1 MTTEFSDKEKLSF
14 FQELAS
20 VGTNITL
27 WQYAQDGHLAQ
38 TNSSHLV
45 LDRFF
50 ENSGCKAYMMEQ
62 SGNYTAPLILSG
74 PMGLMWSAVIRRQ
87 DKVPFNFYVL
97 GPVFDSELSG
107 KSMEEFARQFQVD
120 LTWRRD
126 FIAMLETLPVLS
138 STLFFQYTL
147 MLHYCIN
154 GEKLER
160 SNLHFQKRGDRNG
173 PASKMIPQRERM
185 QTWLAER
192 ELLGMV
198 FEGNISYQ
206 KALRKAGL
214 LSAGVRTG
222 GKNPT
227 LQALIS
233 AATFTALCAR
243 EAIQAGISPD
253 TAYSVGDHYIQS
265 MVASQNV
272 AEIGALNHAM
282 YEDFIQRVH
291 KHRSNPK
298 VSSHIQTCI
307 DYIELHAEEPLP
319 LKLLADRTGY
329 SEYHLSRKFRQ
340 EMGMTISQYIQCA
353 RVEQAKRYL
362 AMTDEPI
369 AQIADRLQ
377 FSSSSHFSSVFQ
389 EITGK
394 KPTQYRS
401 ENRKI

>member
-1 MTTEFSDKEKLSF
+1 MNEELSMKDKLAF
-14 FQELAS
+14 FQELAG

-27 WQYAQDGHLAQ
+27 WNYEQDGHLAH
-38 TNSSHLV
+38 TNSDHLV

-50 ENSGCKAYMMEQ
+50 ENSGCKAYMMEYAPE
-62 SGNYTAPLILSG
+62 YTAPLILSG
-74 PMGLMWSAVIRRQ
+74 PMGLMWSAVIQRQ
-87 DKVPFNFYVL
+87 NGQPYSYYVL
-97 GPVFDSELSG
+97 GPVFDSELSS

-126 FIAMLETLPVLS
+126 FIAMLEELPVLS

-147 MLHYCIN
+147 MLHYCVN

-160 SNLHFQKRGDRNG
+160 SNLHFQKRDTSGAENQ
-173 PASKMIPQRERM
+173 PQRERM

-192 ELLGMV
+192 ELLSMV
-198 FEGNISYQ
+198 FDGNINYQ
-206 KALRKAGL
+206 KALRRAGL
-214 LSAGVRTG
+214 LSSGVRTG
-222 GKNPT
+222 GKDPT

-233 AATFTALCAR
+233 AATFTSLCTR

-265 MVASQNV
+265 MIESRNV
-272 AEIGALNHAM
+272 TEIAALNHAM
-282 YEDFIQRVH
+282 YEDFIKRVH

-298 VSSHIQTCI
+298 VSGRIQACI
-307 DYIELHAEEPLP
+307 DYIELHAEEPLN
-319 LKLLADRTGY
+319 LQKLADRTGY

-340 EMGMTISQYIQCA
+340 EMGVTISRYIQYI
-353 RVEQAKRYL
+353 RVEQAKQYL
-362 AMTDEPI
+362 SMSDEPI

-394 KPTQYRS
+394 KPTEYRA